1 MSGMR
6 EPWLRWMELLRPQ
19 NCLFKT
25 LTFGRETIYVLG
37 GLEGGHR
44 GKLHGE
50 FDVVAAEKNKL
61 AQTCSMLSLIIL
73 VQRCPTKS

>member
-1 MSGMR
+1 
-6 EPWLRWMELLRPQ
+6 
-19 NCLFKT
+19 
-25 LTFGRETIYVLG
+25 VLG